1 MDLVTNDRRIEVVP
15 EQASLESI
23 QLQRSSGILLW
34 RQPFRFR
41 DNRAK
46 IVT

>member
-1 MDLVTNDRRIEVVP
+1 MDLVTIDRGIEIVP
-15 EQASLESI
+15 EQSSMESI
-23 QLQRSSGILLW
+23 QLQRSSSILLW
-34 RQPFRFR
+34 MQPFRFR